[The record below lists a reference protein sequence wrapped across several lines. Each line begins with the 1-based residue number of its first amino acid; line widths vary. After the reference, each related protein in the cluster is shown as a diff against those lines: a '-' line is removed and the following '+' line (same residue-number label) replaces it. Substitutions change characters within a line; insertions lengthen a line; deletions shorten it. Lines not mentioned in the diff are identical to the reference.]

1 MFIHLQHTELV
12 AASPER
18 LFAVLTDYES
28 YPRWNRHVVSATIV
42 RRDEH
47 EAEVLAE
54 RTTLIEKKVHF
65 IDTYAP
71 KPLLQFERRYLGS
84 NDTAR
89 SIWTVEPAH
98 NGQAYFTIEAQ
109 MTLPF
114 FPGIIQRPILKRMF
128 YRINFPPFISAA
140 ESSGNRVAPPSYLE
154 PVKH

>member
-12 AASPER
+12 AASPEQ
-18 LFAVLTDYES
+18 LFAVLTDYEA

-42 RRDEH
+42 RRDER
-47 EAEVLAE
+47 EVEVRAE
-54 RTTLIEKKVHF
+54 RSTLIEKKAHF

-71 KPLLQFERRYLGS
+71 RPLLQFERRYIG

-89 SIWTVEPAH
+89 STWTVEPAF

-114 FPGIIQRPILKRMF
+114 FSGIFQRPILKRMF

-140 ESSGNRVAPPSYLE
+140 ERSGNRVVQPSF
-154 PVKH
+154 